1 MDNFL
6 TRIVT
11 LVLMMAIGPV
21 ALCQQV
27 PVYNHYFINPYL
39 YNPAEAGSEG
49 YTTLHLNHRQQW
61 RGIDGAPVVSTLTF
75 ELPFN
80 SRSGNLGIYLRSYDR
95 GLITTQDI
103 MATFAY
109 RLYLTKTTTFSFGI
123 SAGVTTNGVDMNAI
137 DDPDDPVLVDFL
149 NNNMQPAA
157 NAGFVLNSGSG
168 FNLGVSLPRL
178 FNQEFTFD
186 QNFKNTQFSPFEEIF
201 VTAYYRKQY
210 GKKIVTKKVK
220 GAQKRVNIEGTYAP
234 LQFYLIYRYSQLID
248 ERIEAMLKLDLG
260 EHMWVGGSYRLNYGL
275 TGMVGFNFGNLSL
288 GYAYEPA
295 SQQVSGFTNGT
306 HEVNLRIRFGERKEH
321 VIAEPVIK
329 TVSKPQERS
338 ARFSSE
344 DIDEGKDSMEGKV
357 ASKKKYYVVVKSF
370 KDFNSADNF
379 VRRLAE
385 KELYTNIFY
394 NKADKNYYVYTYETL
409 KQKEAKEQEQAVY
422 KLTKYRSVMILT
434 IDLE

>member
-1 MDNFL
+1 
-6 TRIVT
+6 
-11 LVLMMAIGPV
+11 MMAIGPV
-21 ALCQQV
+21 ALSQQV

-49 YTTLHLNHRQQW
+49 YTTLQLNHRQQW

-123 SAGVTTNGVDMNAI
+123 SAGVTTNGIDMNAV

-168 FNLGVSLPRL
+168 LNLGVSLPRL
-178 FNQEFTFD
+178 FSQEFTFN
-186 QNFKNTQFSPFEEIF
+186 QNFQNTKFSPFEEIYI
-201 VTAYYRKQY
+201 TAYYRKQY
-210 GKKIVTKKVK
+210 GKKIITKKVK
-220 GAQKRVNIEGTYAP
+220 GAQRRVNIEGTYAP
-234 LQFYLIYRYSQLID
+234 LQFYLVYRYSQLID
-248 ERIEAMLKLDLG
+248 QRIEAMLKLDLG
-260 EHMWVGGSYRLNYGL
+260 DHMWVGGSYRLNYGL

-295 SQQVSGFTNGT
+295 GQQVSGFTNGT
-306 HEVNLRIRFGERKEH
+306 HEINLRIRFGERKEH

-329 TVSKPQERS
+329 TVDKTQERA

-357 ASKKKYYVVVKSF
+357 VSKKKYYVVVKSF